1 LKAARVEYRGR
12 VQTAVVHGEE
22 LALVPDPGIEPIDL
36 IAGEG
41 WEALAAAASEYA
53 PRSEVRFLAPVARPS
68 KIFGIGINY
77 RDHAAEQGKE
87 LPSRPIV
94 FSILP
99 SSVIG
104 PGEPIQSHPEVTELD
119 YEAELGVVIGKRCFR
134 VPRSEAWGVIGGYT
148 AVNDVSAR
156 DLQRDDGQWIRAKGL
171 DGFTPMGPVL
181 ASPDEIQAE
190 AVDIRCFVNGEP
202 RQSSNTR
209 NLALDIPAL
218 IEYCSGGMTLEPGDV
233 IATGTP
239 GGVGFAMTP
248 PRFLQPGDVVTIEVE
263 GIGELT
269 NPVGGQSSSAK

>member
-1 LKAARVEYRGR
+1 MKAARVEYRGGLHA
-12 VQTAVVHGEE
+12 AVVQDDE
-22 LALVPDPGIEPIDL
+22 LTLVPDPGTELIDL
-36 IAGEG
+36 IAAEG
-41 WEALAAAASEYA
+41 WEGLTAAATQVAR
-53 PRSEVRFLAPVARPS
+53 RSEVRLLAPVARPS
-68 KIFGIGINY
+68 KMFGVGINY
-77 RDHAAEQGKE
+77 RDHAAEQGKD

-94 FSILP
+94 FAILP

-104 PGEPIQSHPEVTELD
+104 PGDLIPVHPEITELD

-134 VPRSEAWGVIGGYT
+134 VPSSQAWDVIGGYT
-148 AVNDVSAR
+148 ALNDVSAR

-171 DGFTPMGPVL
+171 DGFTPLGPVL
-181 ASPDEIQAE
+181 VSPDEIDAG
-190 AVDIRCFVNGEP
+190 AVDVRCFVNGES

-248 PRFLQPGDVVTIEVE
+248 PRFLQAGDVVTVEVE

-269 NPVGGQSSSAK
+269 NPVGG